1 MQDVPWIPLP
11 FTKRLRV
18 ENIRRITGC
27 LENERDGVNAMF
39 PPDLLRG
46 LERRHDRYRVGRL
59 ILTVDHERPAA
70 VRFICLRAMT
80 TSGLYVDTCCPS
92 GPYPLEMDISGAVT
106 LCKYLSKRGNRLE
119 YRNNEITLHTKWDYV
134 RTPTPTFSA
143 EFVRTM
149 DGARYTLGTFDFP
162 R

>member
-18 ENIRRITGC
+18 ENIRRITGY
-27 LENERDGVNAMF
+27 LEDERDGVNAMF

-59 ILTVDHERPAA
+59 ILTVDHGRPAA
-70 VRFICLRAMT
+70 VRSICLRDMT

-92 GPYPLEMDISGAVT
+92 GPNPLEMDISGAVT

-119 YRNNEITLHTKWDYV
+119 SRDGEITLYTSWDCASA
-134 RTPTPTFSA
+134 PTSAFSA